1 MIPHF
6 FYPSISLK
14 QYVSKYWYWMN
25 VSSIPIL
32 PPGSGCE
39 LFIFNKK
46 IGLYDDS
53 KPDEIHYVYS
63 ALVRPR
69 YAPIYFLTDESVS
82 FMSIRFRLGS
92 VNYFTKDFESDYETI
107 VNAYDL
113 WGSTLISLR
122 ENILNTSHIYSKFE
136 HVEHFLLEI
145 LHDVKNTK
153 LDLAKVFLNQIYYET
168 DNMSIAK
175 IVENIGYSQRHLQKT
190 VKLVTGLSL
199 IEAKRLIRFE
209 HAMKQIL
216 KSHADPIKNE
226 HYLSSYYDQ
235 AHFIKEFTHFT
246 QMSPK
251 KFLLENKESSH
262 FYNRVAAILEENK

>member
-6 FYPSISLK
+6 FYPSIALK
-14 QYVSKYWYWMN
+14 QYVSKYWYWIN

-46 IGLYDDS
+46 ISIYDAS
-53 KPDEIHYVYS
+53 KPHQINHVDS
-63 ALVRPR
+63 ALIRPR
-69 YAPIYFLTDESVS
+69 YAPIHFLTDEPVS

-92 VNYFTKDFESDYETI
+92 INYFTQDFEGDYETVI
-107 VNAYDL
+107 SASDL
-113 WGSTLISLR
+113 WGQEMMLLRDSIMNTEKISDK
-122 ENILNTSHIYSKFE
+122 IAY
-136 HVEHFLLEI
+136 VEKFLLKKRLNSE
-145 LHDVKNTK
+145 NTK
-153 LDLAKVFLNQIYYET
+153 IALTNITLDQMYYKAHHLPLTEVA
-168 DNMSIAK
+168 N
-175 IVENIGYSQRHLQKT
+175 NIGYSQRHLQKT

-216 KSHADPIKNE
+216 NTYQPVKQNQD
-226 HYLSSYYDQ
+226 YLSHYYDQ

-262 FYNRVAAILEENK
+262 FYNRIAAILEENK